1 MQKLHGDGPGVVVIS
16 AGWLPICWRNLY
28 STISSDQTSLHFQA
42 TRKDKNW
49 HNIDIEILWVL
60 QKAEVALA
68 KAAETIRA
76 N

>member
-1 MQKLHGDGPGVVVIS
+1 MTDQVLWSLAQDDCQFVDG
-16 AGWLPICWRNLY
+16 ICIQL
-28 STISSDQTSLHFQA
+28 SSDQTSLHFQA
-42 TRKDKNW
+42 TPKDKNW

-68 KAAETIRA
+68 QAAETIRT